1 MSQLSSTDR
10 LEIQELLHRYCHY
23 LDHGRWAEFAAL
35 FTADC
40 RLDLSQVLGVY
51 EGAAGLHQFGE
62 MIAGTGLFMRHMM
75 TNVVIDGDG
84 ERARVQSYV
93 IAITG
98 PAGSK
103 PQQATGL
110 YDDELVKQ
118 DGRWLL
124 HHRRLTLDVPS

>member
-1 MSQLSSTDR
+1 MPAR
-10 LEIQELLHRYCHY
+10 
-23 LDHGRWAEFAAL
+23 AE
-35 FTADC
+35 
-40 RLDLSQVLGVY
+40 
-51 EGAAGLHQFGE
+51 FGE

-124 HHRRLTLDVPS
+124 HQRRLTLDVPS